1 MKGSQKFILLALS
14 LIFLAGAG
22 LSLIAQEPK
31 PPEDK
36 PNPTVQ
42 EQKQP
47 QAKTQVE
54 YDAYMAAYKEQAPAA
69 KAELASKFLTDFPD
83 SEFKIYI
90 YQMLID
96 SYSRLGNPA
105 KVTEYGEKFLAD
117 FPQADNNTKKFVLQ
131 RLMGAYQQQ
140 NNFEKTVET
149 GEKLLAI
156 DPKDLPPLLTLA
168 SILPERLPA
177 DEAKKTEQLEKAQGF
192 AQRALTEINALQ
204 KPAGIAMTDEQWSAE
219 KNKLLGSVYSSMGLI
234 SLNKKDYP
242 KSVEQYTLAT
252 NLIRTN
258 PIDFYRL
265 GISYTFLARNAA
277 KELNELVTNINSLQT
292 ELQSVSDPAVK
303 EEKEKKLT
311 ELKTKQAEDEK
322 KFPEFREKGIDALSK
337 SVFLKGVTEQQ
348 ARTQLETLYKSKN
361 NNSLDGLDALIQK
374 AGEELKKPAQ

>member
-1 MKGSQKFILLALS
+1 MKGSQKFILPALC
-14 LIFLAGAG
+14 LIFLAGAC
-22 LSLIAQEPK
+22 LSLIA
-31 PPEDK
+31 
-36 PNPTVQ
+36 Q

-96 SYSRLGNPA
+96 SYSRVGNPA
-105 KVTEYGEKFLAD
+105 KVTEYGEKFLAE
-117 FPQADNNTKKFVLQ
+117 FPQADNTTKKFILQ

-140 NNFEKTVET
+140 NNFDKTVET

-156 DPKDLPPLLTLA
+156 DPKDLPSLLTLA

-177 DEAKKTEQLEKAQGF
+177 DDAKKAEQLDKAQGF
-192 AQRALTEINALQ
+192 AERALTEINALQ
-204 KPAGIAMTDEQWSAE
+204 KPAGSTMTDEQWTNE
-219 KNKLLGSVYSSMGLI
+219 KNKLLSSVYSSTGLI
-234 SLNKKDYP
+234 FLNKKDYN
-242 KSVEQYTLAT
+242 KSIEQYSLAT
-252 NLIRTN
+252 NLNQTN

-277 KELNELVTNINSLQT
+277 KELNELVANINALQV
-292 ELQSVSDPAVK
+292 ELQSVTDPAVK

-311 ELKTKQAEDEK
+311 ELKAKQAEDEK
-322 KFPEFREKGIDALSK
+322 KFPENRDKGITALAK

-348 ARTQLETLYKSKN
+348 ARSQLEALYKSKN
-361 NNSLDGLDALIQK
+361 NNSLDGLDAVIQK
-374 AGEELKKPAQ
+374 AGAELKKPA